1 MFYVLTWS
9 VVLVLCAL
17 WSLIAWAFHAATAW
31 AVSNTGVL
39 AGGSAAIEALRVPDW
54 LAPWIAP
61 ELAAAFKPMLSAIA
75 PTIQAVLNQVPAHAN
90 GLSVTSWAIWG
101 IGSAFLIV
109 LGMVVSR
116 LITVARHRRP
126 SPTAS
131 ARAPAAAG

>member
-1 MFYVLTWS
+1 MFDVLTWS
-9 VVLVLCAL
+9 VVLVLFAL

-39 AGGSAAIEALRVPDW
+39 AGASAAIEALRAPDW

-61 ELAAAFKPMLSAIA
+61 ELAAAFKPMLSAIV
-75 PTIQAVLNQVPAHAN
+75 PTIEAVLNQMPALAN

-109 LGMVVSR
+109 LGLVVSR
-116 LITVARHRRP
+116 LITVARRRRP
-126 SPTAS
+126 SPAAS
-131 ARAPAAAG
+131 AHAPAAAG